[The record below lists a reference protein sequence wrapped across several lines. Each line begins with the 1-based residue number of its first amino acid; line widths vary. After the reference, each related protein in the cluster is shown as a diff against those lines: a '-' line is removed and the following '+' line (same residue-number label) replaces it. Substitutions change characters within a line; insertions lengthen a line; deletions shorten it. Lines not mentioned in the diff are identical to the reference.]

1 MDLDRIQE
9 LIAEIA
15 KTGDKQTI
23 RNICELLSEI
33 SRYKG
38 NGEKKET
45 RMEES
50 VQIPKDVHSHASLIL
65 EGCDEKFVPKKA
77 ADCESMKMSHAA
89 DILG

>member
-1 MDLDRIQE
+1 MMDLDRIQE

-38 NGEKKET
+38 KSEKGT

-50 VQIPKDVHSHASLIL
+50 VQIPRNIQDHVSLIL
-65 EGCDEKFVPKKA
+65 EGEGKFVPKKTA
-77 ADCESMKMSHAA
+77 VSESMKMSHAA